1 MKFSEEY
8 KSAMNEISPD
18 EQTARRIENAVME
31 RISVPEKKKK
41 PFYLYAGAFSGAAAC
56 IAVLCVVL
64 INVNKGGFT
73 NDAGGITLA
82 PSNSFSGNAEA
93 SMSCSTADNALTET
107 TNETTDMEPTAPM
120 EIEKGDLNAYQSSA
134 GNTGIEAPEAAG
146 SENLA
151 SVPKD
156 NAVQE
161 YAIEFLE
168 DGSVVVKGNGINA
181 VFRPD
186 NAVAHYTNPQQDLSI
201 AKTKDGE
208 IYQIRLESNFL
219 YIFGDDLQTADCY
232 KLA

>member
-82 PSNSFSGNAEA
+82 PSNSFSANAEA

-168 DGSVVVKGNGINA
+168 DGSVVVEGNG

-186 NAVAHYTNPQQDLSI
+186 GTVTHFTNPQDLSI

-219 YIFGDDLQTADCY
+219 YIFRDDLQTAECY
-232 KLA
+232 KLV

>member
-73 NDAGGITLA
+73 NDVGGITLA
-82 PSNSFSGNAEA
+82 PSNSFSTNAEV
-93 SMSCSTADNALTET
+93 SMSCSTADNALTDT

-134 GNTGIEAPEAAG
+134 GNAGVEAPEAAG

-168 DGSVVVKGNGINA
+168 DGSVVVEGNG

-186 NAVAHYTNPQQDLSI
+186 GTVTHFTNPQDLSI

-219 YIFGDDLQTADCY
+219 YIFGDDLQTAECY
-232 KLA
+232 KLV

>member
-41 PFYLYAGAFSGAAAC
+41 PFYVYAGALSGAAAC

-64 INVNKGGFT
+64 INVNSGGLVNNAGEMGLVSSNKAEEFFA
-73 NDAGGITLA
+73 DAS
-82 PSNSFSGNAEA
+82 PSNV
-93 SMSCSTADNALTET
+93 
-107 TNETTDMEPTAPM
+107 TNETCDMASSVP
-120 EIEKGDLNAYQSSA
+120 KDNAMNDFNEYQSA
-134 GNTGIEAPEAAG
+134 GNAGIEAPEAAG

-168 DGSVVVKGNGINA
+168 DGAVAVKGNGI
-181 VFRPD
+181 FRPD
-186 NAVAHYTNPQQDLSI
+186 GTVTRFTEPQQDLSN

-208 IYQIRLESNFL
+208 IYRIRLESNYL
-219 YIFGDDLQTADCY
+219 YIFGDDLQTAECY
-232 KLA
+232 KLT